1 MGSAANCSLEGA
13 GGASFLPV
21 RAPAVALEV
30 WPHLGL
36 RRLVRACPGH
46 TCCSGRPQRL
56 PIVDSV
62 VGWAELS
69 EAQRFPLAGMY
80 EFERATQWG
89 AVGPCRPLSAMAIC
103 QPAAWRRRAKGE
115 KASPLAIPGL
125 GVC

>member
-21 RAPAVALEV
+21 RAPAVALEGL
-30 WPHLGL
+30 PHLGL

-46 TCCSGRPQRL
+46 TCCSGRPQRI

-69 EAQRFPLAGMY
+69 EAQRLPLAGWY
-80 EFERATQWG
+80 EFE
-89 AVGPCRPLSAMAIC
+89 
-103 QPAAWRRRAKGE
+103 
-115 KASPLAIPGL
+115 
-125 GVC
+125 